1 MRQIM
6 ARQKKI
12 TLQMDPRNSRH
23 CCFFFVKCTFIMAL
37 ESKRPL
43 VREKRVFS
51 FDFPFIL
58 LERTSKRPALH
69 VWPCRFNENAN
80 LAQPSNP
87 FFLRMIQFLGN
98 FRKIQHIR
106 VPKLCRRNIELHNL
120 KPRSYFYNLTPT

>member
-69 VWPCRFNENAN
+69 VAVLFQRKRKSCAAQQTFFPENDTISREF
-80 LAQPSNP
+80 QENP
-87 FFLRMIQFLGN
+87 TYSCTKTLSSKHRIA
-98 FRKIQHIR
+98 
-106 VPKLCRRNIELHNL
+106 
-120 KPRSYFYNLTPT
+120 